1 MSESPFQVGENATK
15 IAEGRGRCCAVIAG
29 AQPMVRGLREVVRA
43 LSPGYGGICRVVQV
57 TNDQFLFI
65 YFFSSPDKVESSL
78 R

>member
-1 MSESPFQVGENATK
+1 ME
-15 IAEGRGRCCAVIAG
+15 IAEGRGRCYTVIAG

-43 LSPGYGGICRVVQV
+43 LSLSCGGMCRVVQV

-65 YFFSSPDKVESSL
+65 YFFILP